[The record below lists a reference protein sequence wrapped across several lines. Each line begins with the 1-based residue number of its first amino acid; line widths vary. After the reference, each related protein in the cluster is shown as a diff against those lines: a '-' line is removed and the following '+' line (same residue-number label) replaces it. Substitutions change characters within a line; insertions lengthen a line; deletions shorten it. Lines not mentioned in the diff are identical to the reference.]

1 MAAIITSNFR
11 TVNAS
16 HFKEQIEGSSVYVGI
31 GKSDV
36 WSLTT
41 SDTTDTTPTIPEDN
55 LEQLGEARANF
66 IAMKKIISADIAH
79 VVPRHTW
86 TSGNSYYSWDSD
98 DASIFDKAFYII
110 TSEFKVYKC
119 IIAGGGASSIQPT
132 QTLTAPTAESDGYTW
147 KYMYTVSVADAE
159 KFLTNSYMPVKTVS
173 LAASAVV
180 AVASTTATI
189 ILTET
194 VSDIHVGMTVTG
206 TNVGSSKKVDAIN
219 GSVLTLSGAPTG
231 SVTGILTF
239 AYNADGDAETVLSEA
254 DYAQYLNQKASRDS
268 VTAGG
273 IERIALVNA
282 SGIEVSSIG
291 TGYTSN
297 TGVAVAITGDGT
309 GATVT
314 TTSGVTVSGGAV
326 TGITIANKGT
336 NYRVAD
342 IVISGGAG
350 SDATARAVIA
360 PKAGHGVD
368 PVSELGGFFV
378 ALNTKLDGNDG
389 GDITVG
395 NDFRQITLI
404 NEPRVHSATPL
415 GGNIATAD
423 TLKGTKALD
432 FNSSAVVGNYVIDE
446 LIVGAGGAQAYV
458 VEKDTS
464 NGLLRYHQNSK
475 TGYKNFATGE
485 VVTGQ
490 TSASA
495 YALEANASSQISG
508 LTYIDDAVVA
518 ADVDRSS
525 GEILFLENR
534 NPISRTTT
542 QIEDIKVIIE
552 F

>member
-16 HFKEQIEGSSVYVGI
+16 HFKEQIEGSSVYVAI

-41 SDTTDTTPTIPEDN
+41 SDTTDTTPFIPGDN
-55 LEQLGEARANF
+55 LDQLGEARANL
-66 IAMKKIISADIAH
+66 IAMKKIVSADIAH

-86 TSGNSYYSWDSD
+86 TSGNSYYAWDSD
-98 DASIFDKAFYII
+98 DASIFDKAFYIV

-119 IIAGGGASSIQPT
+119 IVAGGGASSIQPT
-132 QTLTAPTAESDGYTW
+132 QTLTSPTAESDGYTW
-147 KYMYTVSVADAE
+147 KYMYTISVADAE

-173 LAASAVV
+173 LAASATV

-194 VSDIHVGMTVTG
+194 VPGIHVGMTVSG
-206 TNVGSSKKVDAIN
+206 TNVGSSKTVSDIN
-219 GSVLTLSGAPTG
+219 GSVLTLSGAPSG
-231 SVTGILTF
+231 SVSGILTF
-239 AYNADGDAETVLSEA
+239 AYANDAAAEAVLSEA

-268 VTAGG
+268 STAAGIERIEVTAGG
-273 IERIALVNA
+273 
-282 SGIEVSSIG
+282 
-291 TGYTSN
+291 TGYTNN
-297 TGVAVAITGDGT
+297 TNVAVAITGDGT

-314 TTSGVTVSGGAV
+314 TTAGITVSSGAV
-326 TGITIANKGT
+326 TAVTIANKGT

-342 IVISGGAG
+342 LVISGGAG
-350 SDATARAVIA
+350 SDATARAVIS

-389 GDITVG
+389 GDLTVG

-404 NEPRVHSATPL
+404 NEPRDYNATPL
-415 GGNIATAD
+415 AGNIATAD
-423 TLKGTKALD
+423 TLKATSYLD
-432 FNSSAVVGNYVIDE
+432 FNSSATVANYTVDE

-464 NGLLRYHQNSK
+464 NGYLRYHQNSK
-475 TGYKNFATGE
+475 TGYKAFVNGE

-490 TSASA
+490 S
-495 YALEANASSQISG
+495 SSQADTLETSN
-508 LTYIDDAVVA
+508 AVGNPE
-518 ADVDRSS
+518 VDRAS

>member
-1 MAAIITSNFR
+1 MKRAFIVAFVTTFLIVAWFTNSNSNDDVGLKQSILHNGISR
-11 TVNAS
+11 DYILYVPENLPTNAPLVVVS
-16 HFKEQIEGSSVYVGI
+16 H
-31 GKSDV
+31 
-36 WSLTT
+36 
-41 SDTTDTTPTIPEDN
+41 
-55 LEQLGEARANF
+55 
-66 IAMKKIISADIAH
+66 
-79 VVPRHTW
+79 
-86 TSGNSYYSWDSD
+86 
-98 DASIFDKAFYII
+98 
-110 TSEFKVYKC
+110 
-119 IIAGGGASSIQPT
+119 
-132 QTLTAPTAESDGYTW
+132 GYTSSA
-147 KYMYTVSVADAE
+147 KTMMAYSGMNKVADAE

-173 LAASAVV
+173 LAASATV

-194 VSDIHVGMTVTG
+194 VPGIHVGMTVSG
-206 TNVGSSKKVDAIN
+206 TNVGSSKTVSAIN
-219 GSVLTLSGAPTG
+219 GSVLTLSGAPSG
-231 SVTGILTF
+231 SVSGILTF
-239 AYNADGDAETVLSEA
+239 AYANDAAAEAVLSEA

-268 VTAGG
+268 STAAGIERIEVTAGG
-273 IERIALVNA
+273 
-282 SGIEVSSIG
+282 
-291 TGYTSN
+291 TGYTNN
-297 TGVAVAITGDGT
+297 TNVAVAITGDGT

-314 TTSGVTVSGGAV
+314 TTAGVTVAGGAV
-326 TGITIANKGT
+326 TAITIANKGT

-342 IVISGGAG
+342 LVISGGAG

-378 ALNTKLDGNDG
+378 ALNSKLDGNDG

-404 NEPRVHSATPL
+404 NEPRDYNATPL
-415 GGNIATAD
+415 AGNIATAD
-423 TLKGTKALD
+423 TLKATSYLD
-432 FNSSAVVGNYVIDE
+432 FNSSATVANYTVDE

-464 NGLLRYHQNSK
+464 NGYLRYHQNSK
-475 TGYKNFATGE
+475 TGYKAFVNGE

-490 TSASA
+490 S
-495 YALEANASSQISG
+495 SSQ
-508 LTYIDDAVVA
+508 
-518 ADVDRSS
+518 ADTLETSNAIGSPEVDRAS

>member
-16 HFKEQIEGSSVYVGI
+16 HFKEQIEGSSVYVAI

-41 SDTTDTTPTIPEDN
+41 SDTTDTTPFVPSDN
-55 LEQLGEARANF
+55 LDQLGEARANLV
-66 IAMKKIISADIAH
+66 AMKKIVPADIAH

-86 TSGNSYYSWDSD
+86 TSGNSYYAWDSD
-98 DASIFDKAFYII
+98 DASIFDKAFYVV

-119 IIAGGGASSIQPT
+119 IVAGGGASSIQPT
-132 QTLTAPTAESDGYTW
+132 QTLTSPTAESDGYTW
-147 KYMYTVSVADAE
+147 KYMYTISVADAE

-173 LAASAVV
+173 LSATAIV
-180 AVASTTATI
+180 AVASTTTTI

-194 VSDIHVGMTVTG
+194 VPGIGVGMTVSG
-206 TNVGSSKKVDAIN
+206 TNVGSSKTVAAIN
-219 GSVLTLSGAPTG
+219 GSVLTLSGAPSG
-231 SVTGILTF
+231 SVSGILTF
-239 AYNADGDAETVLSEA
+239 AYAADSAAEAVLSEA

-268 VTAGG
+268 STAGG
-273 IERIALVNA
+273 IERI
-282 SGIEVSSIG
+282 EVTAGG
-291 TGYTSN
+291 TGYTNN
-297 TGVAVAITGDGT
+297 TNVAVAITGDGT

-314 TTSGVTVSGGAV
+314 TTAGITVSSGAV
-326 TGITIANKGT
+326 TAVTIANKGT

-342 IVISGGAG
+342 LVISGGAG
-350 SDATARAVIA
+350 SDATARAVIS

-378 ALNTKLDGNDG
+378 ALNSKLDGNDG
-389 GDITVG
+389 GDLTVG
-395 NDFRQITLI
+395 NDFRQITLF
-404 NEPRVHSATPL
+404 NEPRDYNATPL
-415 GGNIATAD
+415 AGNIATAD
-423 TLKGTKALD
+423 TLKATSYLD
-432 FNSSAVVGNYVIDE
+432 FNSSATVANYTVDE

-464 NGLLRYHQNSK
+464 NGFLRYHQNSK
-475 TGYKNFATGE
+475 TGYKAFVNGE

-490 TSASA
+490 S
-495 YALEANASSQISG
+495 SSQADTLETSN
-508 LTYIDDAVVA
+508 AVGNPE
-518 ADVDRSS
+518 VDRAS

>member
-11 TVNAS
+11 TLNGR

-41 SDTTDTTPTIPEDN
+41 SDTTDTTPFTPADN
-55 LEQLGEARANF
+55 LDQIGEARANL
-66 IAMKKIISADIAH
+66 IGLKKIVPADIAH

-86 TSGNSYYSWDSD
+86 TSGNSYYAWDSD
-98 DASIFDKAFYII
+98 DASIFDKAFYIV

-119 IIAGGGASSIQPT
+119 IKAGGGASSIQPT
-132 QTLTAPTAESDGYTW
+132 QTLTDPTAESDGYTW
-147 KYMYTVSVADAE
+147 KYMYTISVADAE
-159 KFLTNSYMPVKTVS
+159 KFLTNSYMPVKTVPLS
-173 LAASAVV
+173 ASATV
-180 AVASTTATI
+180 AATSATASIT
-189 ILTET
+189 LTET
-194 VSDIHVGMTVTG
+194 VPGITVGMTVTG
-206 TNVGSSKKVDAIN
+206 TNIGSSKTVSAIN
-219 GSVLTLSGAPTG
+219 GSVLTLSGAPSG
-231 SVTGILTF
+231 SVAASTILTF
-239 AYNADGDAETVLSEA
+239 AFAADADAEAVLSEA

-268 VTAGG
+268 STAAG
-273 IERIALVNA
+273 IERI
-282 SGIEVSSIG
+282 EVTAGG

-297 TGVAVAITGDGT
+297 TNVAATITGDGT

-314 TTSGVTVSGGAV
+314 TTSGITVSSGAV
-326 TGITIANKGT
+326 TGVTIANKGT

-368 PVSELGGFFV
+368 PVSELGGFFI

-389 GDITVG
+389 GDLTVG

-404 NEPRVHSATPL
+404 NEPKDYSSNGPL
-415 GGNIATAD
+415 AGLIATSD
-423 TLKGTKALD
+423 TLKATSYLD
-432 FNSSAVVGNYVIDE
+432 FNSSATVANYTVDE
-446 LIVGAGGAQAYV
+446 LIVGQTSGAQAYI

-464 NGLLRYHQNSK
+464 NGYLRYHQNSK
-475 TGYKNFATGE
+475 TGYKAFADGE

-490 TSASA
+490 SSNQADT
-495 YALEANASSQISG
+495 LESS
-508 LTYIDDAVVA
+508 TAVGNPE
-518 ADVDRSS
+518 VDRAS